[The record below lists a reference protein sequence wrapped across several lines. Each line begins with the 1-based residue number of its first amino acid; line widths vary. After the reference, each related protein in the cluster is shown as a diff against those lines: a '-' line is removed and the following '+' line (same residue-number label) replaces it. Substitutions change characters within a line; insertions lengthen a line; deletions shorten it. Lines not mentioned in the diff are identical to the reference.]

1 MEQAKGEV
9 LPVEKKGKGR
19 MVGILVAL
27 VLVLSAGAAGAVFAP
42 RLLSKGTSPAKN
54 ADESA
59 EHAEGEAEEGAAEE
73 EAKDEEHPEEEH
85 AKEEPEEKPAKSA
98 AGYKQ
103 RVDGKGGEVVEMSPI
118 VVDTLATDGS
128 VRHIKVVL
136 AVEMP
141 KTVPADEFKRLSPF
155 AREAAISY
163 LRTRPFEQL
172 SEPKNFDTLRQQLAA
187 EIIDAVG
194 KKHARRVLIID
205 YVVQ

>member
-9 LPVEKKGKGR
+9 PPVEKKGKGR

-42 RLLSKGTSPAKN
+42 RLLSKSATPPERHAASAEDGEE
-54 ADESA
+54 ADEASA
-59 EHAEGEAEEGAAEE
+59 GEEAEEAKADTQDDAE
-73 EAKDEEHPEEEH
+73 H
-85 AKEEPEEKPAKSA
+85 EEKAAAPGSTRQRASA
-98 AGYKQ
+98 T
-103 RVDGKGGEVVEMSPI
+103 GGDVVELNPI
-118 VVDTLATDGS
+118 VVDALATDGS

-136 AVEMP
+136 AVELAKAM
-141 KTVPADEFKRLSPF
+141 KSDEFKRFVPF
-155 AREAAISY
+155 AREAAIAY

-172 SEPKNFDTLRQQLAA
+172 SDAKNFDALRKELAV

-194 KKHARRVLIID
+194 KKHARRVLITD